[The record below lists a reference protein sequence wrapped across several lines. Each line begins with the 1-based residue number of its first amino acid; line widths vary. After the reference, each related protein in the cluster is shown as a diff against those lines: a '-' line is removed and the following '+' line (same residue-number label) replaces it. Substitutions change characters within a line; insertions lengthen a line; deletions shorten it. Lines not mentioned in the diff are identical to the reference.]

1 MTPPQTSSPAAAP
14 AARDDAA
21 ASATVSAAASTAASA
36 TASSPAS
43 ATASSIATPLDLAD
57 IDRLATLARIRL
69 TDSEREPMLEQLK
82 RVFGV
87 LERLRAADTDGVEPM
102 THPQADALRERPDEV
117 TEPDRRSENQAM
129 APAVEDGLYLVP
141 KVID

>member
-21 ASATVSAAASTAASA
+21 ASATASSAAS
-36 TASSPAS
+36 
-43 ATASSIATPLDLAD
+43 PLDLAD

>member
-21 ASATVSAAASTAASA
+21 ASATASSAAS
-36 TASSPAS
+36 
-43 ATASSIATPLDLAD
+43 PLDLAD
-57 IDRLATLARIRL
+57 IDRLATLARIGL

-117 TEPDRRSENQAM
+117 TEPDRRSENQAV

>member
-21 ASATVSAAASTAASA
+21 ASATASSAAS
-36 TASSPAS
+36 
-43 ATASSIATPLDLAD
+43 PLDLAD
-57 IDRLATLARIRL
+57 IDRLATLARIGL

-87 LERLRAADTDGVEPM
+87 LEWLRAADTDGVEPM

-117 TEPDRRSENQAM
+117 TEPDRRSENQAV

>member
-1 MTPPQTSSPAAAP
+1 LTPPQTSPPAAAP

-21 ASATVSAAASTAASA
+21 AAATVSAAAASPDSA

-43 ATASSIATPLDLAD
+43 PTATPLDLAD

>member
-1 MTPPQTSSPAAAP
+1 MTPSHPSSSVAAPVARADAAAP
-14 AARDDAA
+14 STPSTSSTSSSSGPAA
-21 ASATVSAAASTAASA
+21 T
-36 TASSPAS
+36 
-43 ATASSIATPLDLAD
+43 LGLAD
-57 IDRLATLARIRL
+57 IDRLATLARIAL
-69 TDSEREPMLEQLK
+69 SDAERGPMLEQLQ

-102 THPQADALRERPDEV
+102 THPQAEALRERADEI
-117 TEPDRRSENQAM
+117 TEPDRRAENQAM